1 MRSQRSGWYNIGI
14 SRRPLRGTPS
24 PHSPCTF
31 IFSVSVY
38 VSRCLGDAIHM
49 QLAQLSR
56 RRRAICGR
64 SSAKLAYLTFVA
76 EVSGWR
82 QTDFDGCRGFGQ
94 ALARVTY
101 HDIGRRPFRETTT
114 KCPVFG
120 SASSGF
126 FVDRVSCTSPA
137 LLDLGTAS
145 TLS

>member
-1 MRSQRSGWYNIGI
+1 MASPRACRGYPTPALTDKQRRCAHNAQVDIIYI

-31 IFSVSVY
+31 IFSVAVY
-38 VSRCLGDAIHM
+38 VSRCQGDAIRM
-49 QLAQLSR
+49 RLAQLSR

-94 ALARVTY
+94 ALARVTN
-101 HDIGRRPFRETTT
+101 HDTGRRPFRE
-114 KCPVFG
+114 
-120 SASSGF
+120 
-126 FVDRVSCTSPA
+126 
-137 LLDLGTAS
+137 
-145 TLS
+145 